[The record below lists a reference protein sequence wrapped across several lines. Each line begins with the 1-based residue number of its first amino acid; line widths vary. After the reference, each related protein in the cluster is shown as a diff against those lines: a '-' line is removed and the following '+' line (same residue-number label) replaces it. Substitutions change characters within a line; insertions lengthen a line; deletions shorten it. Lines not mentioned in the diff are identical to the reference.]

1 MMLCNDYYATRTYV
15 TLRDIV
21 EDERDQTDIEFPSN
35 EDVRTVEASIDA
47 IKIQEF
53 NYPLV
58 INEFIKYITESTWNN
73 IYYYYDIEEEN
84 HYERTRLFTRIIA
97 YLMKTEKRYGKLI
110 ELYKEN
116 EAKLMDK
123 LATVSSTKFND
134 TPQDGGNFTDDDHV
148 TNATETKT
156 ESDPN
161 TIIGRLNEVK
171 NKYRDLY
178 TDWLNDFIKT
188 FIIYS

>member
-1 MMLCNDYYATRTYV
+1 MKLCSDFYVNRTYL
-15 TLRDIV
+15 TLRDIF
-21 EDERDQTDIEFPSN
+21 EFQSQQQNVIFP
-35 EDVRTVEASIDA
+35 TQDA
-47 IKIQEF
+47 VAALFQLVNQINISEF
-53 NYPLV
+53 KYPV
-58 INEFIKYITESTWNN
+58 ACSEFLGYIAVYTWNN
-73 IYYYYDIEEEN
+73 YYCYYDDVEDMQAELSQ
-84 HYERTRLFTRIIA
+84 TLLRITA
-97 YLMKTEKRYGKLI
+97 YLMKTEKRYGKII

-123 LATVSSTKFND
+123 LSVVSSTKFND

-178 TDWLNDFIKT
+178 TEWLNDFIRT